1 MSNYV
6 NPMSMVAAT
15 PMTQN
20 KSSNSGGAS
29 WFQAL
34 AQAWGEALD
43 KQAGVIQQQ
52 SDAISTAGSDSPSSI
67 TALTTES
74 LRMSFLS
81 NSSNTSIST
90 VGQALETMA
99 RKG

>member
-20 KSSNSGGAS
+20 KSSSSGAS

-99 RKG
+99 RKS